1 MGGLLATAYD
11 QLQLIIYVYI
21 VFSYLT
27 LKFSDLLIRGKSAL
41 YISAHKFKGG
51 RSCFG
56 TTNHTMTMKEGE
68 IAPLDASFPMM
79 RVLSDRRL
87 ELGFG
92 LRLINSF

>member
-41 YISAHKFKGG
+41 YISALKFKGG
-51 RSCFG
+51 QSCFG
-56 TTNHTMTMKEGE
+56 TTNHW
-68 IAPLDASFPMM
+68 AFP
-79 RVLSDRRL
+79 VQLFL
-87 ELGFG
+87 AWFKYL
-92 LRLINSF
+92 LRLFG